1 MRHHNAN
8 RIFGRDK
15 GERAALMRGLA
26 QSLILHERIVTTE
39 AKAKELRPYTEKL
52 VTYAKK
58 GTLAARRQAL
68 SVLGQPTDADVVK
81 KLFETYGAKYKDR
94 QGGYIRIIKMG
105 RTASGR
111 DEAVIEFV

>member
-15 GERAALMRGLA
+15 NQRAALMRGLA
-26 QSLILHERIVTTE
+26 LSLIEHEKIVTTE

-52 VTYAKK
+52 VTAAKS
-58 GTLAARRQAL
+58 GTLAARKRVLSTLGQPDTAL
-68 SVLGQPTDADVVK
+68 IQKLFSVLG
-81 KLFETYGAKYKDR
+81 EKYKDR
-94 QGGYIRIIKMG
+94 NGGYTRVIKMG
-105 RTASGR
+105 RTKAGR